1 MFTFKF
7 RDGFDLKEGG
17 IQSDSKKLYIRKSS
31 NIKSITRKQMIKDYT
46 QNIKSSSQNDSAQEF
61 VYEQTKGAEFI
72 VAKSVAMTTSQAAH
86 RTMNKALE
94 KAKNTYEKG
103 QFINNVKKK
112 FQHKTNKIL
121 TVRNTISK
129 RTMIIKHN
137 VLQYAVIVITSM
149 VLFICLFATIAGG
162 VSSTV
167 DMAGGQ
173 DNITS
178 AYLYLGTLEAK
189 NGKLTESG
197 MSINAEPIMAHM
209 ISEFG
214 LQKDFD
220 EKQKMWLIK
229 IYTKINSS
237 GLRNDTDK
245 FFNRY
250 NESVFSSKAKYMVY
264 QKLMKEGIYT
274 QLKTLGSPFV
284 GKVWTSNISSSWGW
298 RYHPISGGI
307 KLHRGLDIGM
317 PAGTPVNSVC
327 SGKVTSAGYNGG
339 YGNCVMVRYQHEDT
353 DITVLYAHLSSI
365 SVRKGMN
372 IKEGAV
378 VGKVGST
385 GNSTGSHLHIEVMS
399 GGYSSDITKLFY
411 PRIYL
416 KETKE

>member
-17 IQSDSKKLYIRKSS
+17 IQSETKKPHIRKGS
-31 NIKSITRKQMIKDYT
+31 NIKNIARKQMIKDYA
-46 QNIKSSSQNDSAQEF
+46 QNIKSSSQNDSAEEF
-61 VYEQTKGAEFI
+61 VYERTKGAEFI
-72 VAKSVAMTTSQAAH
+72 ATKSVAMTTSQTTQ
-86 RTMNKALE
+86 RMMNKALE

-103 QFINNVKKK
+103 QFINNIKKN
-112 FQHKTNKIL
+112 FQHKTSKIL
-121 TVRNTISK
+121 AVRNTISK

-149 VLFICLFATIAGG
+149 VLFVCLFATIAGG

-178 AYLYLGTLEAK
+178 AYLYLGTLEAQK
-189 NGKLTESG
+189 GKLTGSG
-197 MSINAEPIMAHM
+197 MSIKAEPIMAYM

-214 LQKDFD
+214 LQKSFD
-220 EKQKMWLIK
+220 EKQKLLLIK
-229 IYTKINSS
+229 IYMKINSS
-237 GLRNDTDK
+237 GLRNDTDE
-245 FFNRY
+245 FFNKY
-250 NESVFSSKAKYMVY
+250 NESVFSSKDKYMVY
-264 QKLMKEGIYT
+264 QKLMKEGIYS
-274 QLKTLGSPFV
+274 QFKTLGSPFV
-284 GKVWTSNISSSWGW
+284 GKVWTSNISSAWGW

-317 PAGTPVNSVC
+317 PAGTPINSVC

-378 VGKVGST
+378 VGRVGST
-385 GNSTGSHLHIEVMS
+385 GNSTGPHLHIEVMD
-399 GGYSSDITKLFY
+399 GAYSSDVTKLYY